1 MNQFEF
7 DEEQSRPRGK
17 HTGRNILLALL
28 ALVLVVGVVAGL
40 FVWNLGRNFDRGAS
54 TLESAFPEESARPA
68 KGSAQD
74 AGTTVLLL
82 GSDKRPDGVDPN
94 VTGSRADSI
103 MLLHIPEDGGQMYV
117 MSIMRDTWVDIPG
130 VGESKINAALDHG
143 GMPLMVETIEQNF
156 GTRVDEVALV
166 DFAGFE
172 GLTNALGG
180 VTVNVP
186 EAFTSQDGHRFE
198 AGPQELSGEQALA
211 FVRERYAFSD
221 GEYQR
226 VRNQRAYLQ
235 AMINKLVSAGTL
247 TNPMKLNEV
256 VKQISPYLTVSDGL
270 DSGYIRGLVPKMV
283 GVSRSDIHMFTVP
296 TNGIGTSDDGQ
307 SVVLPDEE
315 AMQEIGDAIDDGTL
329 DEHYQELSAD
339 DGSGL

>member
-17 HTGRNILLALL
+17 HTGRNILLTVLALL
-28 ALVLVVGVVAGL
+28 LVVGVVAGL

-221 GEYQR
+221 GDYQR

-247 TNPMKLNEV
+247 TNPLKLNEV
-256 VKQISPYLTVSDGL
+256 VKEISPYLTVSDGL
-270 DSGYIRGLVPKMV
+270 TSGWIAQRAPKLVGL
-283 GVSRSDIHMFTVP
+283 SSSDIHMFTVP
-296 TNGIGTSDDGQ
+296 NNGVGTSADGQ
-307 SVVLPDEE
+307 SIIVADTD
-315 AMQEIGDAIDDGTL
+315 AMQRIGKAISDGTL
-329 DEHYQELSAD
+329 DQYATSLDQQ
-339 DGSGL
+339 GQ

>member
-7 DEEQSRPRGK
+7 DEEQSRSRGK

-28 ALVLVVGVVAGL
+28 ALLLVVGVVAGL

-130 VGESKINAALDHG
+130 VGGAKINAALDHG

-221 GEYQR
+221 GDYQR

-247 TNPMKLNEV
+247 TNPLKLNEV
-256 VKQISPYLTVSDGL
+256 VKEISPYLTVSDGL
-270 DSGYIRGLVPKMV
+270 TSGWITQQAPKLVGL
-283 GVSRSDIHMFTVP
+283 SSSDIHMFTVP
-296 TNGIGTSDDGQ
+296 NNGVGTSADGQ
-307 SVVLPDEE
+307 SIIVADTD
-315 AMQEIGDAIDDGTL
+315 AMQRIGKAISDGTL
-329 DEHYQELSAD
+329 DQYVTSLDQQ
-339 DGSGL
+339 GQ

>member
-17 HTGRNILLALL
+17 HTGRNILLTVLALL
-28 ALVLVVGVVAGL
+28 LVVGVVAGL

-130 VGESKINAALDHG
+130 AGESKINAALDHG

-221 GEYQR
+221 GDYQR

-247 TNPMKLNEV
+247 TNPLKLNEV
-256 VKQISPYLTVSDGL
+256 VKEISPYLTVSDGL
-270 DSGYIRGLVPKMV
+270 TSGWIAQQAPKLAGL
-283 GVSRSDIHMFTVP
+283 SSSDIHMFTVP
-296 TNGIGTSDDGQ
+296 NNGVGTSADGQ
-307 SVVLPDEE
+307 SIIVADTD
-315 AMQEIGDAIDDGTL
+315 AMQRIGKAISDGTL
-329 DEHYQELSAD
+329 DQYATSLDQQ
-339 DGSGL
+339 GQ

>member
-17 HTGRNILLALL
+17 HTGRNILLTVLALL
-28 ALVLVVGVVAGL
+28 LVVGVVAGL

-186 EAFTSQDGHRFE
+186 EAFTSRDGHRFE
-198 AGPQELSGEQALA
+198 AGPQELNGEQALA
-211 FVRERYAFSD
+211 FVRERYAFAD
-221 GEYQR
+221 GDYQR

-247 TNPMKLNEV
+247 TNPLKLNEV
-256 VKQISPYLTVSDGL
+256 VKEISPYLTVSDGL
-270 DSGYIRGLVPKMV
+270 TSGWIAQQAPKLVGL
-283 GVSRSDIHMFTVP
+283 SSSDIHMFTVP
-296 TNGIGTSDDGQ
+296 NNGVGTSADGQ
-307 SVVLPDEE
+307 SIIVADTD
-315 AMQEIGDAIDDGTL
+315 AMQRIGKAISDGTL
-329 DEHYQELSAD
+329 DQYATSLDQQ
-339 DGSGL
+339 GQ

>member
-17 HTGRNILLALL
+17 HTGRNILLTVLALL
-28 ALVLVVGVVAGL
+28 LVVGVVAGL

-68 KGSAQD
+68 KGSAPD

-130 VGESKINAALDHG
+130 MGESKINAALDHG

-221 GEYQR
+221 GDYQR

-247 TNPMKLNEV
+247 TNPLKLNEV
-256 VKQISPYLTVSDGL
+256 VKEISPYLTVSDGL
-270 DSGYIRGLVPKMV
+270 TSGWIAQQAPKLVGL
-283 GVSRSDIHMFTVP
+283 SSSDIHMFTVP
-296 TNGIGTSDDGQ
+296 NNGVGTSADGQ
-307 SVVLPDEE
+307 SIIVADTD
-315 AMQEIGDAIDDGTL
+315 AMQRIGKAISDGTL
-329 DEHYQELSAD
+329 DQYATSLDQQ
-339 DGSGL
+339 GQ

>member
-17 HTGRNILLALL
+17 HTGRNILLTVLALL
-28 ALVLVVGVVAGL
+28 LVVGVVAGL

-221 GEYQR
+221 GDYQR

-247 TNPMKLNEV
+247 TNPLKLNEV
-256 VKQISPYLTVSDGL
+256 VKEISPYLTVSDGL
-270 DSGYIRGLVPKMV
+270 TSGWIAQQAPKLVGL
-283 GVSRSDIHMFTVP
+283 SSSDIHMFTVP
-296 TNGIGTSDDGQ
+296 NNGVGTSADGQ
-307 SVVLPDEE
+307 SIIVADTD
-315 AMQEIGDAIDDGTL
+315 AMQRIGKAISDGTL
-329 DEHYQELSAD
+329 DQYVTSLDQQ
-339 DGSGL
+339 GQ

>member
-17 HTGRNILLALL
+17 HTGRNILLTVLALL
-28 ALVLVVGVVAGL
+28 LVVGVVAGL

-130 VGESKINAALDHG
+130 TGESKINAALDHG

-221 GEYQR
+221 GDYQR

-247 TNPMKLNEV
+247 TNPLKLNEV
-256 VKQISPYLTVSDGL
+256 VKEISPYLTVSDGL
-270 DSGYIRGLVPKMV
+270 TSGWIAQQAPKLVGL
-283 GVSRSDIHMFTVP
+283 SSSDIHMFTVP
-296 TNGIGTSDDGQ
+296 NNGVGTSADGQ
-307 SVVLPDEE
+307 SIIVADTD
-315 AMQEIGDAIDDGTL
+315 AMQRIGKAISDGTL
-329 DEHYQELSAD
+329 DQYATSLDQQ
-339 DGSGL
+339 GQ

>member
-1 MNQFEF
+1 M
-7 DEEQSRPRGK
+7 
-17 HTGRNILLALL
+17 
-28 ALVLVVGVVAGL
+28 
-40 FVWNLGRNFDRGAS
+40 
-54 TLESAFPEESARPA
+54 
-68 KGSAQD
+68 
-74 AGTTVLLL
+74 LLL
-82 GSDKRPDGVDPN
+82 GSDKRPSGVDPN

-103 MLLHIPEDGGQMYV
+103 MLLHIPENGGQMYV

-186 EAFTSQDGHRFE
+186 QAFTSHDGHRFE
-198 AGPQELSGEQALA
+198 AGPQELNGEQALA

-221 GEYQR
+221 GDYQR

-247 TNPMKLNEV
+247 TNPLKLNEV
-256 VKQISPYLTVSDGL
+256 VKEISPYLTVSDGL
-270 DSGYIRGLVPKMV
+270 TSGWIAQQAPKLVGL
-283 GVSRSDIHMFTVP
+283 SSSDIHMFTVP
-296 TNGIGTSDDGQ
+296 NKGVGTSADGQ
-307 SVVLPDEE
+307 SIIIADTD
-315 AMQEIGDAIDDGTL
+315 AMQQIGKAISDGTL
-329 DEHYQELSAD
+329 DQYAKSLDQQNQ
-339 DGSGL
+339 